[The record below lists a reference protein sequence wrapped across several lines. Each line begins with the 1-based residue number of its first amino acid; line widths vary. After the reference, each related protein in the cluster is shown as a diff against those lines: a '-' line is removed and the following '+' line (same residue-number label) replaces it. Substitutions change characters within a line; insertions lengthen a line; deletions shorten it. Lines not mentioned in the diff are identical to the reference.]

1 MGRPEVCSD
10 VLRRPVG
17 LESVLIWAGAF
28 FGVGTVFAI
37 TLCAASDPEAL
48 GTRQNDEVVSH

>member
-1 MGRPEVCSD
+1 
-10 VLRRPVG
+10 VG

-37 TLCAASDPEAL
+37 SLCAASDPELL
-48 GTRQNDEVVSH
+48 GSPEREKVDAI